1 MGRISPAESLI
12 FDIDRGGNS
21 IYIEGSG
28 IEMHRSRSMGWSPY
42 IAPVVGG
49 FSSRSPAEQD
59 GIKLEIKSPKLMEWS
74 FETGAIFPLLFK
86 KS

>member
-1 MGRISPAESLI
+1 MGRISPEETLV

-28 IEMHRSRSMGWSPY
+28 IEMHRSGSMGWSPY
-42 IAPVVGG
+42 LAPVVGG
-49 FSSRSPAEQD
+49 FSSRSPAERA
-59 GIKLEIKSPKLMEWS
+59 GIKVGDKITRINGLT
-74 FETGAIFPLLFK
+74 FETGAIFHLLFK